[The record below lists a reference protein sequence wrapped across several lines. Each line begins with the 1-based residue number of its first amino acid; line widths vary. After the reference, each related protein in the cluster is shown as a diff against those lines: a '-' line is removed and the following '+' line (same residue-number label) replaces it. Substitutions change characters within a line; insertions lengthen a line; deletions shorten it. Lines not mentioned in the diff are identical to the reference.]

1 MTLRAVLSGLW
12 SGLWAMNPRELETL
26 ARDLMRIQAN
36 GEFFANAFGTES
48 PELPELA
55 VEDGIA
61 KIPIQGV
68 ILKQVPAAFRWL
80 GIQATGTTETARAI
94 DQAVASDDV
103 KAIEF
108 FVDSPGGSV
117 AGVQELADQIYAIDK
132 PTTAAISDLSASAAY
147 WLASQADSVEAN
159 ASALVGSI
167 GVYSVI
173 MDQSKAY
180 EDEGYKVHVIRSG
193 EHKGSFTSGTPV
205 SDEELADEQR
215 LIDQAAEMFT
225 GAVARGR
232 SMPPARVAQLA
243 TGQMWFAD
251 DARGLGLIDQ
261 IYGSADGVDQNQ
273 ITTGE
278 DPTMGDEKQ
287 IDATTEERVD
297 EVKADLEDR
306 INQQA
311 TELVGERQTNVALR
325 TELEAARVALRE
337 MRDNQKSAIID
348 RAKSEGRITP
358 AMVDSV
364 QAFAGAV
371 GQNVEA
377 LENFVDT
384 LPVQVRPD
392 TESQP
397 PAGDA
402 RALLDDGDHKICE
415 ALGISPERFV
425 EANDWSGI
433 NYDGSVVARIG
444 EGVH

>member
-36 GEFFANAFGTES
+36 GEFFANAFGSES

-167 GVYSVI
+167 GVYS
-173 MDQSKAY
+173 A
-180 EDEGYKVHVIRSG
+180 
-193 EHKGSFTSGTPV
+193 V
-205 SDEELADEQR
+205 SYTHL
-215 LIDQAAEMFT
+215 
-225 GAVARGR
+225 
-232 SMPPARVAQLA
+232 
-243 TGQMWFAD
+243 
-251 DARGLGLIDQ
+251 
-261 IYGSADGVDQNQ
+261 
-273 ITTGE
+273 
-278 DPTMGDEKQ
+278 
-287 IDATTEERVD
+287 
-297 EVKADLEDR
+297 
-306 INQQA
+306 
-311 TELVGERQTNVALR
+311 
-325 TELEAARVALRE
+325 
-337 MRDNQKSAIID
+337 
-348 RAKSEGRITP
+348 
-358 AMVDSV
+358 
-364 QAFAGAV
+364 
-371 GQNVEA
+371 
-377 LENFVDT
+377 T
-384 LPVQVRPD
+384 LP
-392 TESQP
+392 T
-397 PAGDA
+397 
-402 RALLDDGDHKICE
+402 K
-415 ALGISPERFV
+415 
-425 EANDWSGI
+425 
-433 NYDGSVVARIG
+433 RI
-444 EGVH
+444 V